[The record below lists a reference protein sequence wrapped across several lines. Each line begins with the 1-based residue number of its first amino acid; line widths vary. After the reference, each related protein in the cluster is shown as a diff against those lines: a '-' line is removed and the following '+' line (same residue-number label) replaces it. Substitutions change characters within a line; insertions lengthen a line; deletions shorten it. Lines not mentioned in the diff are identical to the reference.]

1 VVNLFPINPA
11 EKVTA
16 VVPVRV
22 FKPGTF
28 LIMATTMGEAKKVAV
43 EAFASVRSSGLLAM
57 DLSKNDSLVGA
68 TMGTDENEVIMVS
81 RGGQSIRFPVN
92 ELRDSLRASGGVDGF
107 KLIDD
112 DQVVSL
118 DIVNPNGYLLVV
130 TAGGFGKITAL
141 EEYPVQHRAG
151 SGVITFNITD
161 KTGPVV
167 AATSVDEY
175 SEVMLVSANGII
187 TRTPVKEDDPRKGI
201 TTQGRA
207 TQGVKLMKLDEGDAL
222 VGLTC
227 IEEKDEEDTT
237 STETID
243 AG

>member
-1 VVNLFPINPA
+1 
-11 EKVTA
+11 
-16 VVPVRV
+16 
-22 FKPGTF
+22 
-28 LIMATTMGEAKKVAV
+28 M
-43 EAFASVRSSGLLAM
+43 RS
-57 DLSKNDSLVGA
+57 
-68 TMGTDENEVIMVS
+68 
-81 RGGQSIRFPVN
+81 GQSIRFPVN

-107 KLIDD
+107 KLIGD

-118 DIVNPNGYLLVV
+118 DIVNPQGYLLVV
-130 TAGGFGKITAL
+130 TAGGYGKITAL

-167 AATSVDEY
+167 AATSVDEH
-175 SEVMLVSANGII
+175 SEVMLVSAGGII
-187 TRTPVKEDDPRKGI
+187 TRTPVKEEDPRKGI

-207 TQGVKLMKLDEGDAL
+207 TQGVRLMKLDEGDSL

-227 IEEKDEEDTT
+227 IEEKEEEESS
-237 STETID
+237 STEESID

>member
-1 VVNLFPINPA
+1 
-11 EKVTA
+11 
-16 VVPVRV
+16 
-22 FKPGTF
+22 
-28 LIMATTMGEAKKVAV
+28 
-43 EAFASVRSSGLLAM
+43 
-57 DLSKNDSLVGA
+57 
-68 TMGTDENEVIMVS
+68 
-81 RGGQSIRFPVN
+81 
-92 ELRDSLRASGGVDGF
+92 VDGF

-130 TAGGFGKITAL
+130 TTGGFGKITSL

-151 SGVITFNITD
+151 SGVITFTVTD

-175 SEVMLVSANGII
+175 SEVMLVSANGIM
-187 TRTPVKEDDPRKGI
+187 TRTPVKEGDPRKGI

-207 TQGVKLMKLDEGDAL
+207 TQGVKLMKLDEGDSL

-227 IEEKDEEDTT
+227 IEEKDEEDTASGEAVT
-237 STETID
+237 S
-243 AG
+243 G